1 MAWLEVGAVQ
11 TNIITKL
18 RGVARNHIGSSL
30 VLPAPDFVPP
40 TQPSGHAACCV
51 DTTAACTSGSL
62 IAVRL
67 ESESI
72 AKSIPHLPH
81 GESVHCPLLTVI
93 ASVQYLLV
101 VDVTISHWHA
111 QEWPSD
117 RTNVISDYGSW
128 FPDWAST
135 SSSSLHVASTT
146 VHLEG
151 LT

>member
-1 MAWLEVGAVQ
+1 MKPYRFKPGA
-11 TNIITKL
+11 
-18 RGVARNHIGSSL
+18 ARSFLSRPPNPLGMQPAVSTP
-30 VLPAPDFVPP
+30 LP
-40 TQPSGHAACCV
+40 
-51 DTTAACTSGSL
+51 ACTSGSL

-67 ESESI
+67 ESVSN
-72 AKSIPHLPH
+72 AKSLPHLPH

-117 RTNVISDYGSW
+117 RTNVINDYGSW

-151 LT
+151 LTWPWRQHTRYCRARR